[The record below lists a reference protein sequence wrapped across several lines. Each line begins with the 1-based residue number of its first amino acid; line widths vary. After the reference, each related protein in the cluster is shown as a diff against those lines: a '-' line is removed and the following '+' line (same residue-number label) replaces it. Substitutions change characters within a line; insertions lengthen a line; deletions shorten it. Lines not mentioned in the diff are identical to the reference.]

1 VSSNATP
8 RDRIV
13 ANEIQ
18 DPFLRRTVKTGL
30 HLRRYLP
37 FYVFGTIWVVTLALF
52 PSIRNDGGAKDTAN
66 AGVTSLGA
74 GRSSGTSATDATETA
89 AADTADTGAGT
100 DLTSAGGTTATGGT
114 AAGTSGA
121 KKTTGAAGT
130 TGGTVSGGVDTNAP
144 PAADAVQRGTG
155 VARAGFECKPGLPQ
169 IPNSSYALPCQNV
182 YDGPN
187 GGATFRGVTDK
198 DIVVVHRKFP
208 DSANQRAVDQVNQQA
223 GFASRDVIEATRKV
237 FIDYFNKTYELYG
250 RQVKYSVYESPNGD
264 STNEAQSKGKEKAC
278 LDADQ
283 LVKDMKVFA
292 VVAGD
297 GGTQPFSECAAER
310 QLPVT
315 QASAYFPESY
325 YRKYQPY
332 MWNTV
337 MECERISHQVAEYIG
352 KRLLNQPAKWAGDPV
367 LQKKTRYFGTYVPDN
382 DGYQR
387 CVNITHNDLKTK
399 YGVTDTGEQ
408 YNYQLDVSRFPDQAA
423 QAAVQFSAKGVT
435 TVLLACDYIS
445 TTVLT
450 AAAQRQN
457 WHPEW
462 LQIGT
467 AANDTDNAARLFDQ
481 TQVNGHLFGPSQ
493 LGATTKIYGT
503 DSEPGRIYKQATG
516 KDIPAGT
523 TGDYFGFVLAFNLFQ
538 AAGPI
543 LTPENMG
550 KGAMTIPPGGAPD
563 FPLGYWS
570 LADGADGTPGVGD
583 HTTIDDYREIY
594 WVADPNVETASQK
607 NASPDPYYN
616 GPDGHN
622 GTYKETY
629 GGQRF
634 RNGEWKTEPPPIYP
648 PH

>member
-1 VSSNATP
+1 MSSTTP
-8 RDRIV
+8 NRDRAV
-13 ANEIQ
+13 AAEIG
-18 DPFLRRTVKTGL
+18 DPFLRRSVLTAL

-37 FYVFGTIWVVTLALF
+37 FYVFGTIWAVTLALF
-52 PSIRNDGGAKDTAN
+52 PTLQSRDDGPVAADST
-66 AGVTSLGA
+66 TSLGVA
-74 GRSSGTSATDATETA
+74 DGSVASDGSAVDGSVAADGTTTDAGTGTA
-89 AADTADTGAGT
+89 AGTVTTAAGSAPKAGGTRTGTA
-100 DLTSAGGTTATGGT
+100 AGGTTA
-114 AAGTSGA
+114 AGTVGGETTNSG
-121 KKTTGAAGT
+121 
-130 TGGTVSGGVDTNAP
+130 P

-155 VARAGFECKPGLPQ
+155 TARGGFECKPGVPQ
-169 IPNSSYALPCQNV
+169 VPGSSYAIPCQNT
-182 YDGPN
+182 YSGAN

-198 DIVVVHRKFP
+198 EIKVVRRKFP
-208 DSANQRAVDQVNQQA
+208 ASANQRAVDQVNAQA
-223 GFASRDVIEATRKV
+223 GFASRETTEEVRKV

-250 RQVKYSVYESPNGD
+250 RQVKYETYESPNGD
-264 STNEAQSKGKEKAC
+264 STNEAQSKGKEGAC
-278 LDADQ
+278 LDADELAQ
-283 LVKDMKVFA
+283 EIKPFA
-292 VVAGD
+292 VIGGE

-310 QLPVT
+310 KIPVT

-352 KRLLNQPAKWAGDPV
+352 KRLLNKPAKYAGDAV
-367 LQKKTRYFGTYVPDN
+367 MQKKTRYFGTYVPDN

-387 CVNITHNDLKTK
+387 CVGITHNDLKTK
-399 YGVTDTGEQ
+399 YGVQDTGSQ

-423 QAAVQFSAKGVT
+423 QATVQFAADGVT
-435 TVLLACDYIS
+435 TVILACDYIS

-450 AAAQRQN
+450 AAAQRQG

-467 AANDTDNAARLFDQ
+467 ASNDTDNAARLFDQ

-493 LGATTKIYGT
+493 LGATTKIYGP
-503 DSEPGRIYKQATG
+503 DSEPGRVYKQATG
-516 KDIPAGT
+516 KTIPEGT

-538 AAGPI
+538 AAGPV

-570 LADGADGTPGVGD
+570 LADGPGGEVGAGD
-583 HTTIDDYREIY
+583 HTTIDDSREIF
-594 WVADPNVETASQK
+594 WVADKNVDTASGAK
-607 NASPDPYYN
+607 SPDPYYN
-616 GPDGHN
+616 GPDNKN

-629 GGQRF
+629 NGKRF
-634 RNGEWKTEPPPIYP
+634 RNGEWPSEDPPIYP
-648 PH
+648 AH